1 VHGLFDAGSVYTIIQ
16 RASSRRASALVEESS
31 KPVKLY
37 LVNGRFAEADKYARV
52 TSS

>member
-1 VHGLFDAGSVYTIIQ
+1 MIIQ
-16 RASSRRASALVEESS
+16 RAFSRRTSALVEESS

-37 LVNGRFAEADKYARV
+37 LVNGRFAEADKYAQA